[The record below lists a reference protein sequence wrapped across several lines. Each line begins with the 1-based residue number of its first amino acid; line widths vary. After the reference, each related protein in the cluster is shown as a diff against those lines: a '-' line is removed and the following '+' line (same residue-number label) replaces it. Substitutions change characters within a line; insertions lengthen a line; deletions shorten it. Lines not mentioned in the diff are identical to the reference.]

1 MLEPPHRTSV
11 AAPTVRSGPGG
22 RIERLDGLHERSE
35 RRQRDPAADL
45 PDPSALVRDP
55 GVDQG
60 VHAKQL
66 EGVERP
72 VETYG
77 LFIKANSSIHGPS
90 QGIARILPH
99 RKLLIDG
106 RHVESVSGHAF
117 KTLNPATEEVIAT
130 VAEGNEVD
138 VDLAVAAARRAFE
151 GPWRTMRAAD
161 RGKILFRLVELMKQ
175 HADEIAALESLDA
188 GKPIAGV
195 LRQDLPAAID
205 TLTYYAGWADK
216 MTGEVVPVRDDAL
229 TYTVRE
235 PVGVVAVIVPWNF
248 PLMIGMWKLAPA
260 LACGCTVV
268 MKPAE
273 LTSLSALRIGEL
285 ALEAGLP
292 PGVLNIVTG
301 PGRVVG
307 DALVNHPDVD
317 KVTFTGSPGVGRGI
331 LRGAAG
337 NFKRV
342 SLELGGKSANVIFD
356 DADLDAATKAAAS
369 GIFFNAGQV
378 CSAGSRVLVQE
389 KVYDDVVARLAQRA
403 QSLRIGDPSD
413 RATSLGPVISEKQM
427 KGILDYVD
435 IGQKEGASL
444 VTGGERV
451 GDRGYFLSPA
461 VFANVEHE
469 MRISQEEIF
478 GPVVSVIK
486 FRDEADA
493 LRIANGTA
501 YSLAAGVWSRDI
513 GRVQRFAKRAN
524 AGTVWLNTYGY
535 TDVRLPWGGA
545 RDSGFGR
552 EHGSAAI
559 ENFTEPKAVWM
570 NLNV

>member
-1 MLEPPHRTSV
+1 MMSTAYDYSPET
-11 AAPTVRSGPGG
+11 
-22 RIERLDGLHERSE
+22 
-35 RRQRDPAADL
+35 PAAGFL
-45 PDPSALVRDP
+45 GRA
-55 GVDQG
+55 Q
-60 VHAKQL
+60 HQ
-66 EGVERP
+66 
-72 VETYG
+72 
-77 LFIKANSSIHGPS
+77 
-90 QGIARILPH
+90 
-99 RKLLIDG
+99 LLIDG
-106 RHVESVSGHAF
+106 RRVPSVSGRTF
-117 KTLNPATEEVIAT
+117 KSLNPATEKLLAII
-130 VAEGNEVD
+130 AEGNEAD

-151 GPWRTMRAAD
+151 GPWRTMRAAE
-161 RGKILFRLVELMKQ
+161 RGHILLRWAELLKK
-175 HADEIAALESLDA
+175 HTDEIVEIESLDG
-188 GKPIAGV
+188 GKPISAT
-195 LRQDLPAAID
+195 LRQDFPAAVD

-216 MTGEVVPVRDDAL
+216 ISGDVISTRDDAL

-235 PVGVVAVIVPWNF
+235 PVGVVAAIVPWNF

-260 LACGCTVV
+260 LACGCTIV

-273 LTSLSALRIGEL
+273 LTSLSALRIAEL

-292 PGVLNIVTG
+292 PGVFNIVTG

-331 LRGAAG
+331 MKGAAG

-356 DADLDAATKAAAS
+356 DADLDAASKAAAA

-389 KVYDDVVARLAQRA
+389 KVYDEVVERLVARAK
-403 QSLRIGDPSD
+403 SLRMGDTLD

-427 KGILDYVD
+427 KSILDYVD

-444 VTGGERV
+444 VTGGERAT
-451 GDRGYFLSPA
+451 DRGYYISPA
-461 VFANVEHE
+461 VFADVKHE

-486 FRDEADA
+486 FKDETDA
-493 LRIANGTA
+493 LKIANGTA
-501 YSLAAGVWSRDI
+501 YSLAAGVWSRDM
-513 GRVQRFAKRAN
+513 GRVQRFAKRAR
-524 AGTVWLNTYGY
+524 AGTVWINTYGY
-535 TDVRLPWGGA
+535 TDVRLPWGGE
-545 RDSGFGR
+545 RDSGLGR
-552 EHGSAAI
+552 EHGTAAI

>member
-1 MLEPPHRTSV
+1 MST
-11 AAPTVRSGPGG
+11 AY
-22 RIERLDGLHERSE
+22 
-35 RRQRDPAADL
+35 
-45 PDPSALVRDP
+45 
-55 GVDQG
+55 
-60 VHAKQL
+60 
-66 EGVERP
+66 
-72 VETYG
+72 VETLEKG
-77 LFIKANSSIHGPS
+77 RSST
-90 QGIARILPH
+90 QAMPH

-106 RHVESVSGHAF
+106 RHVESVSGRAF

-130 VAEGNEVD
+130 VAEGNEID
-138 VDLAVAAARRAFE
+138 VDLAVVAARRAFE

>member
-1 MLEPPHRTSV
+1 MMSIAYDLERETTPPI
-11 AAPTVRSGPGG
+11 ALGKP
-22 RIERLDGLHERSE
+22 
-35 RRQRDPAADL
+35 RQ
-45 PDPSALVRDP
+45 
-55 GVDQG
+55 
-60 VHAKQL
+60 
-66 EGVERP
+66 
-72 VETYG
+72 
-77 LFIKANSSIHGPS
+77 
-90 QGIARILPH
+90 
-99 RKLLIDG
+99 LLIDG
-106 RHVESVSGHAF
+106 RHVPSASGRTF
-117 KTLNPATEEVIAT
+117 ETLNPATEQVIAH
-130 VAEGNEVD
+130 VAEGNEAD
-138 VDLAVAAARRAFE
+138 VDRAVAAARRAFE
-151 GPWRTMRAAD
+151 GPWRTMRASERGQILLRLAD
-161 RGKILFRLVELMKQ
+161 LMKE
-175 HADEIAALESLDA
+175 HADEVAALESLDA
-188 GKPIAGV
+188 GKPISGV
-195 LRQDLPAAID
+195 LRQDFPAALD

-216 MTGEVVPVRDDAL
+216 ISGEVVSTRDDAL

-235 PVGVVAVIVPWNF
+235 PIGVVAVIVPWNF

-260 LACGCTVV
+260 LACGCTIV

-307 DALVNHPDVD
+307 EALVNHPDVD

-356 DADLDAATKAAAS
+356 DADVEAASRAAAS

-378 CSAGSRVLVQE
+378 CSAGSRVLAHE
-389 KVYDDVVARLAQRA
+389 KVYDEVVERLTQRA
-403 QSLRIGDPSD
+403 RTIRIGDPAD
-413 RATSLGPVISEKQM
+413 RATALGPVISEKQM
-427 KGILDYVD
+427 KSILGYVD
-435 IGQKEGASL
+435 IGRDEGAFL
-444 VTGGERV
+444 TTGGERV
-451 GDRGYFLSPA
+451 GDRGYFISPA
-461 VFANVEHE
+461 VFANVKHE

-513 GRVQRFAKRAN
+513 GRVQRFAKKAN
-524 AGTVWLNTYGY
+524 AGTVWINTYGY
-535 TDVRLPWGGA
+535 TDVRLPWGGV

-552 EHGSAAI
+552 EHGTAAI